1 MAGVQPLA
9 VVAVIEDITAGV
21 FQAHALHVGVG
32 GLGIVEAGDP
42 GRSGHV
48 CPGRQV
54 IQRLPGVRF
63 HADCAGHGSA
73 AVKIHPA
80 GAVLQRHRR
89 YGGFGKRRLSGLLI
103 FHCQRLCRQQRP
115 PDRCFDSG
123 LLRFPDHH
131 IRVSGGFD
139 RVGSP
144 FVPRQVKVEITVG
157 VIAHVLPGHNKAHRT
172 QNNKDQQDGQENFSL
187 PASPAIAAVSS
198 GA

>member
-1 MAGVQPLA
+1 MNDMPIK
-9 VVAVIEDITAGV
+9 IETGPYEHNADGIWGTSS
-21 FQAHALHVGVG
+21 VGIKRDVYSS
-32 GLGIVEAGDP
+32 LLTTELSVSA
-42 GRSGHV
+42 
-48 CPGRQV
+48 
-54 IQRLPGVRF
+54 
-63 HADCAGHGSA
+63 GSA

-144 FVPRQVKVEITVG
+144 FVPRQVKMEITVG
-157 VIAHVLPGHNKAHRT
+157 VIGHVLPGHNKAHGT
-172 QNNKDQQDGQENFSL
+172 QDNEDQQDGQENLPL
-187 PASPAIAAVSS
+187 PASPAIATVSS